1 MSSTQDFEVFFPG
14 KVLSQRTHFAVL
26 MLKSSFNSLG
36 ATMKSQKWSKSEA
49 LGSNS
54 MFTDELADYYNVCI
68 SKSFKVLANNFDI
81 HFTWTHCVL
90 VITFQ
95 CTYVDRLKCNTYI
108 FSIGIPTLIWH
119 SKSRVRVLHINYLFY
134 ILFEIL
140 TTDIIFMTKKLLLAF

>member
-1 MSSTQDFEVFFPG
+1 MLFPEEV
-14 KVLSQRTHFAVL
+14 LNQRTHFAVR
-26 MLKSSFNSLG
+26 MLKS
-36 ATMKSQKWSKSEA
+36 MKSQKWSKSEA
-49 LGSNS
+49 LVSS
-54 MFTDELADYYNVCI
+54 SLFTDELADYYRVCANECTL
-68 SKSFKVLANNFDI
+68 KSFKVLANNFDI

-119 SKSRVRVLHINYLFY
+119 SKLRVRVLHVNYLFY

>member
-1 MSSTQDFEVFFPG
+1 MLFPEEV
-14 KVLSQRTHFAVL
+14 LNQRTHFAVR
-26 MLKSSFNSLG
+26 MLKS
-36 ATMKSQKWSKSEA
+36 MKSQKWSKSEA
-49 LGSNS
+49 LVSS
-54 MFTDELADYYNVCI
+54 SLFTDELADYYRVCANECTL
-68 SKSFKVLANNFDI
+68 KSFKVLANNFDI

-108 FSIGIPTLIWH
+108 FSTGIPTLIWH
-119 SKSRVRVLHINYLFY
+119 SKLRVRVLHINYLFY